1 MTLTLLNNRYQ
12 VLRVLGSG
20 GFGKTFL
27 AEDTQMPSG
36 KRCVIKQLIPVINN
50 PQLYQLIQERF
61 QKEAVVLEELGDH
74 NTQIPR
80 LYAYFSEGGEFY
92 LVQEYIEG
100 QTLREKL
107 QQQGL
112 FNEVTVK
119 EILINIL
126 EILEYVHGKGIV
138 HRDIKPENIILRS
151 SDNKPVLIDF
161 GAVKV
166 TMNTE
171 MSPSG
176 NSIQSIVIGT
186 PGFMPMEQIAGRPL
200 FASDLYSLGLTV
212 ICLLTGKIPQDLPTD
227 PNIGNILWRH
237 FVPYLNVNFGDILDK
252 AISYNPRDRYL
263 NAREMLTALQTLSNP
278 VAPAFVPTPAVIP
291 VPSPSSLENTIVV
304 SSGNDLQ
311 NSHQTNQNT
320 ARGGIILASIIA
332 SGLIGASI
340 IIGFAINKSPLPIE
354 SSNNKNTS
362 VSSSASQE
370 NQKTAISN
378 INSPINSE
386 SPLPPSSAKTE
397 TNNQQLSDSST
408 LNNSIYFVADS
419 TFSDL
424 QTATKEADNLQ
435 VKGYS
440 QAGIFWIP
448 DYPNLSDKPLYQVYA
463 NQFSDLTNCINFL
476 KTYGKINSDSYCVL
490 ASKDANTSP
499 NRVFFKEISH
509 ISISNTSPINTTNA
523 NTQNYFWI
531 SQRRVTETDLAGKDG
546 YELDIMRNTVFAV
559 KGRRFDTPGLQEYF
573 NQQSWYSPRYSPKQ
587 FPMSLLSKLEQ
598 QNVEYIAKYQDRNN
612 LRYFKQ

>member
-176 NSIQSIVIGT
+176 NSSQSIVIGT

-227 PNIGNILWRH
+227 PNMGNILWRH

-408 LNNSIYFVADS
+408 LNNSIY
-419 TFSDL
+419 
-424 QTATKEADNLQ
+424 
-435 VKGYS
+435 
-440 QAGIFWIP
+440 
-448 DYPNLSDKPLYQVYA
+448 
-463 NQFSDLTNCINFL
+463 
-476 KTYGKINSDSYCVL
+476 
-490 ASKDANTSP
+490 
-499 NRVFFKEISH
+499 
-509 ISISNTSPINTTNA
+509 NA

-573 NQQSWYSPRYSPKQ
+573 NQQSWYNPRYSPKQ

>member
-1 MTLTLLNNRYQ
+1 MTLLNNRYQ

-50 PQLYQLIQERF
+50 PQLYQLVQERF
-61 QKEAVVLEELGDH
+61 QKEASILEELGDRH
-74 NTQIPR
+74 SQIPR

-92 LVQEYIEG
+92 LIQEYIEG
-100 QTLREKL
+100 QTLSERL
-107 QQQGL
+107 QQQGV

-126 EILEYVHGKGIV
+126 QILEYVHSKGIV
-138 HRDIKPENIILRS
+138 HRDIKPDNIILRF
-151 SDNKPVLIDF
+151 SDSKPVLIDF

-176 NSIQSIVIGT
+176 NSSQSIVIGT
-186 PGFMPMEQIAGRPL
+186 PGFMPMEQASGRPIYS
-200 FASDLYSLGLTV
+200 SDLYSLGLTA
-212 ICLLTGKIPQDLPTD
+212 IYLLTGKIPQDLPTE
-227 PNIGNILWRH
+227 PTMGNILWRH
-237 FVPYLNVNFGDILDK
+237 FAPYLNVGFGDILDK
-252 AISYNPRDRYL
+252 AIAYHPRERFTS
-263 NAREMLTALQTLSNP
+263 ARDMLTALQTLSNP
-278 VAPAFVPTPAVIP
+278 VAPAFVPTPTVIAR
-291 VPSPSSLENTIVV
+291 PSPLSLENTIAV
-304 SSGNDLQ
+304 SPGNDVQ

-362 VSSSASQE
+362 VSSSAIQE
-370 NQKTAISN
+370 NQKTALSKN
-378 INSPINSE
+378 IHNTINHE
-386 SPLPPSSAKTE
+386 SSLPQSSIKTE
-397 TNNQQLSDSST
+397 TNNQKLSDSST

-419 TFSDL
+419 AFADL
-424 QTATKEADNLQ
+424 QTATKKLKNLQ
-435 VKGYS
+435 IKGYS

-448 DYPNLSDKPLYQVYA
+448 DYPNLSGTPLYQVYA
-463 NQFSDLTNCINFL
+463 NRFSDITNCINFL
-476 KTYGKINSDSYCVL
+476 KTYGKINSDSYCIL

-499 NRVFFKEISH
+499 NRVFFKEISNL
-509 ISISNTSPINTTNA
+509 SISNTSQTMPHFANA
-523 NTQNYFWI
+523 
-531 SQRRVTETDLAGKDG
+531 
-546 YELDIMRNTVFAV
+546 
-559 KGRRFDTPGLQEYF
+559 
-573 NQQSWYSPRYSPKQ
+573 
-587 FPMSLLSKLEQ
+587 
-598 QNVEYIAKYQDRNN
+598 
-612 LRYFKQ
+612 